1 MKELRAE
8 LGDDMFALG
17 SIVKRCLKMFL
28 KDGMAVF
35 FSLLAPLVLFFL
47 FVLFLSDIQVDAV
60 NSAFPAGF
68 EVSKGFVKAF
78 VAN

>member
-8 LGDDMFALG
+8 LGDDLFALG

-35 FSLLAPLVLFFL
+35 FSFL
-47 FVLFLSDIQVDAV
+47 CPFL
-60 NSAFPAGF
+60 
-68 EVSKGFVKAF
+68 
-78 VAN
+78 